1 LDLDRDGDVG
11 VAGSTPGAAS
21 TPWGVQLRKNAKS
34 GAAAVH
40 EAGAKAVNAVE
51 RATGLDLDRDG
62 DVGVAGEQ
70 VSGNR

>member
-1 LDLDRDGDVG
+1 
-11 VAGSTPGAAS
+11 
-21 TPWGVQLRKNAKS
+21 
-34 GAAAVH
+34 
-40 EAGAKAVNAVE
+40 VE